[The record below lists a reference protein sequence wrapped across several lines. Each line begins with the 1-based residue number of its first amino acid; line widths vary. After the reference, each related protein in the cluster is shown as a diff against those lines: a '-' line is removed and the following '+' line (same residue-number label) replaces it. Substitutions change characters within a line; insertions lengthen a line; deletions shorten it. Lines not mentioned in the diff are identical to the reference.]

1 MYTYAKREDTKNNFG
16 NAKKE
21 PARKRNQTGIPD
33 ALKSSMELF
42 SGLSL
47 DDVRVHYSSDK
58 PERLQALA
66 YTQGNQIY
74 LGTGHE
80 NSLPHELGHVIQQK
94 QGRVRVTPNP
104 AGLPVNLERELEEEA
119 DWIGSMAARGW
130 NHPQSAGIQQGGGS
144 VLAVPA
150 IQMDYGTK
158 FEKTKAEI
166 LANLR
171 DRGIIGLSDL
181 GADKFTWHHIYPK
194 TFLLNDQNLKFLAEH
209 ADFISLGPEP
219 KFRMDDPGS
228 DDLDYDYLPYEEGE
242 SSPRMT
248 SVSEQLRQ
256 VKDGTRD
263 LKTMSSSL
271 LSVGRESDDKEK
283 HVRDIDLRWA
293 QWFIP
298 SNSLETVF
306 GKTLAPKLIEY
317 QRNYKVYP
325 TKIDLDSTGKR
336 EQGVK
341 EITGLPLM
349 SLNKDLL
356 GEELYTEIQRRYQ
369 ENGEIMF
376 RNSIRRGSQGPIIN
390 DREREIE
397 HKKHLLTPGFILT
410 VIGKMGLKQKIYLKQ
425 ISYAVSRTLQNI
437 EIYLSQYGIDISSK
451 TAGMTL
457 ETIGELDISDQFESF
472 KSKVIELQESKEF
485 SDQIQLRKWFFAD
498 RIYGGEK
505 RSVPIGGEA
514 LFEKLNSFFQYLQ
527 DMKAAF
533 ASSSQE
539 KASPK
544 PKTGKHGKKGTKK
557 KKAGPVDIRGMSIA
571 ALLDKG
577 DIGLETT
584 VDLDWLKRL
593 FLPDKEADSRN
604 RQMREEFFENESRQ
618 PSYELPEEMMEPIDE
633 AEKKLS
639 EAASALKQ
647 AYQGITY
654 GGYQGDPTDIIFERF
669 FDLKVDDLDS
679 PSIKSILFYQAGLME
694 HYRNLWDV
702 SIEEDQIQ
710 AYFEEIESVVAG
722 KIEKVIKPDQPVPKD
737 KELIAAAWNIANQ
750 VEVILKEPDDKYLAR
765 VEEAI
770 LQVVAPI
777 VEEPQ
782 VEEDMVEIPEADDL
796 TGTP

>member
-1 MYTYAKREDTKNNFG
+1 MYTYAKKEDTKNNFG
-16 NAKKE
+16 NVQKE
-21 PARKRNQTGIPD
+21 AARKRNQTGIPD

-42 SGLSL
+42 SGFSL

-130 NHPQSAGIQQGGGS
+130 NQPQSAGIQQGSGS
-144 VLAVPA
+144 VLAAPVV
-150 IQMDYGTK
+150 QMDYGTK

-171 DRGIIGLSDL
+171 DRGIIGLSDFA
-181 GADKFTWHHIYPK
+181 ADKFTWHHIYPK
-194 TFLLNDQNLKFLAEH
+194 KFLLNDQNLKFLAEH
-209 ADFISLGPEP
+209 PDFISLGPEP

-228 DDLDYDYLPYEEGE
+228 DDLDYDYLPYGEGDQ
-242 SSPRMT
+242 PVMT

-256 VKDGTRD
+256 VKDRTRD

-336 EQGVK
+336 EQDVK
-341 EITGLPLM
+341 EMKGLPLM

-356 GEELYTEIQRRYQ
+356 GEDLYTEIQRRYQ
-369 ENGEIMF
+369 EKGETMF
-376 RNSIRRGSQGPIIN
+376 RSSIRRGSQGPIIN
-390 DREREIE
+390 GREREIE

-410 VIGKMGLKQKIYLKQ
+410 VIGKMGLAQKIYLKQ

-437 EIYLSQYGIDISSK
+437 EIYLSQYGIDISSQ

-485 SDQIQLRKWFFAD
+485 SDQIQLRKWFFVD
-498 RIYGGEK
+498 RIYGGEE
-505 RSVPIGGEA
+505 RSVPIGGEEI
-514 LFEKLNSFFQYLQ
+514 FEKLNSFFQYLQ
-527 DMKAAF
+527 DRKTAF

-544 PKTGKHGKKGTKK
+544 PRPRQSGGKN

-571 ALLDKG
+571 ALLDRS
-577 DIGLETT
+577 DIDLETT
-584 VDLDWLKRL
+584 VDLEWLRRL
-593 FLPDKEADSRN
+593 FQPDEETDSRN
-604 RQMREEFFENESRQ
+604 RQMREEFFENESRR
-618 PSYELPEEMMEPIDE
+618 PSYELPEELMEPIEE
-633 AEKKLS
+633 AEEKLS

-654 GGYQGDPTDIIFERF
+654 GGYQGDPTDVIFQRF
-669 FDLKVDDLDS
+669 SFLKVDDLDS
-679 PSIKSILFYQAGLME
+679 PSIKGILFYQAGLME
-694 HYRNLWDV
+694 HYRNLWEV
-702 SIEEDQIQ
+702 SIDEGQIQ
-710 AYFEEIESVVAG
+710 VYFKEIKSVVAR
-722 KIEKVIKPDQPVPKD
+722 KIQKVTSADQPVPKD
-737 KELIAAAWNIANQ
+737 KELYTAAWNIANQ
-750 VEVILKEPDDKYLAR
+750 VEIILEEPDEQYLAR

-770 LQVVAPI
+770 LQAVAPI
-777 VEEPQ
+777 
-782 VEEDMVEIPEADDL
+782 
-796 TGTP
+796 